1 MKPIWGWEH
10 SVLYFR
16 ENNTSYYEKKGSVNM
31 LYIAI
36 LGIIVYVGLTLLDKV
51 KEKEELEK
59 AKEMEYELYFY

>member
-1 MKPIWGWEH
+1 
-10 SVLYFR
+10 
-16 ENNTSYYEKKGSVNM
+16 M

-51 KEKEELEK
+51 KEKEELKK